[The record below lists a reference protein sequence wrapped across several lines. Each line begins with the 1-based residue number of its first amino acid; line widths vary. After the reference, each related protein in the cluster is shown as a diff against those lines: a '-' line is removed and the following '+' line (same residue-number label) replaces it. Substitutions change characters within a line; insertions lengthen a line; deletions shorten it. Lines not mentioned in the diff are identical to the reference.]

1 VRRQRI
7 FATTTAILCQTK
19 RVIGSVET
27 DRLVLRPITVDDV
40 DLLVDLDSDPEV
52 MRYLTGRPS
61 TRLEIETVIRDRLGW
76 RWIATER
83 LSGAFVGW
91 FGLVPGR
98 EDSYDIGY
106 RLGRMRWGRGL
117 ASEGTKTLIDAAF
130 RVMQARRVTAQT
142 MAVNVRS
149 RAVMARCG
157 MRHSRTFHQE
167 WDDPLPGTEHG
178 EVEYEITRAEWEDR
192 SRSTRPPSRSDRGRT
207 E

>member
-1 VRRQRI
+1 
-7 FATTTAILCQTK
+7 
-19 RVIGSVET
+19 
-27 DRLVLRPITVDDV
+27 LRPITVDDV

-106 RLGRMRWGRGL
+106 RLGRMWWGRGL
-117 ASEGTKTLIDAAF
+117 ASEGAKALMDAAF

-142 MAVNVRS
+142 RPICSDQGRNIRLMSLGRVHAFLCNPEMVVRGG
-149 RAVMARCG
+149 R
-157 MRHSRTFHQE
+157 
-167 WDDPLPGTEHG
+167 
-178 EVEYEITRAEWEDR
+178 R
-192 SRSTRPPSRSDRGRT
+192 SGRRNL
-207 E
+207 

>member
-1 VRRQRI
+1 M
-7 FATTTAILCQTK
+7 
-19 RVIGSVET
+19 
-27 DRLVLRPITVDDV
+27 LRPITVDDV

-61 TRLEIETVIRDRLGW
+61 TRLEIKTVIQERLRLAMDRDRTAIG
-76 RWIATER
+76 R
-83 LSGAFVGW
+83 LIRW

-98 EDSYDIGY
+98 EDSYDMGISSTG
-106 RLGRMRWGRGL
+106 GMWWGRGL
-117 ASEGTKTLIDAAF
+117 ASEGTKALIDAAF
-130 RVMQARRVTAQT
+130 RVIQARRVTAQT
-142 MAVNVRS
+142 MAVNLRS

-192 SRSTRPPSRSDRGRT
+192 SRSTRPPSR
-207 E
+207 